1 MPIFL
6 SLRTHGWEW
15 LRARPPCPLRRS
27 SSGVESGELGGE
39 DPCGSGRQICSS
51 ERWRIGGAKGSEED
65 SVRLV
70 KAEGQGAHWEKQDR
84 SRVLQRAGRL
94 KLELRCMAG
103 KPSGTFPIPPRWT
116 LPPLWHLLFSTV
128 VQRREPWGRQVER
141 LPSSSEHDRDLHWR
155 LLGGAVDCRPSFKLR
170 SCSKLDIV
178 LEVGLTS
185 QSQCEEHL
193 CASGRT
199 SHRLSRLVPTGL
211 CGMAQP
217 WLLSLHRLVSAT
229 NAVYVVTNKFTAIK
243 QRALAH
249 VGLLQVSSYW

>member
-6 SLRTHGWEW
+6 SLWTHGWER
-15 LRARPPCPLRRS
+15 LRARPPCPPRRS

-39 DPCGSGRQICSS
+39 GSRCSGRQICSC
-51 ERWRIGGAKGSEED
+51 ERWRSGGAEGSED

-70 KAEGQGAHWEKQDR
+70 KAEGQGAHWERQDS

-103 KPSGTFPIPPRWT
+103 KPSCAFPMPRWT

-128 VQRREPWGRQVER
+128 VHRREPWGRQVER

-155 LLGGAVDCRPSFKLR
+155 LLGGAVDCKPSFKLR
-170 SCSKLDIV
+170 SCSKLVIV
-178 LEVGLTS
+178 LEVELTS
-185 QSQCEEHL
+185 QSQCEEPS
-193 CASGRT
+193 CAWGRT

-211 CGMAQP
+211 CCMAQP
-217 WLLSLHRLVSAT
+217 WLLWLHWLASAT
-229 NAVYVVTNKFTAIK
+229 NAVYVMSNFSIRNNK
-243 QRALAH
+243 Q
-249 VGLLQVSSYW
+249 